1 MEILLLT
8 SLDHH
13 HNLYYNQDL
22 ETQWQAQ
29 SVATLG
35 FDVSKT
41 NPDQFRSFVSGMR
54 RQALDA
60 QERGENY
67 EVGAQMTH
75 ALETQNPGATAFM
88 EHENVQ
94 DRFMTW
100 AAGQR

>member
-1 MEILLLT
+1 
-8 SLDHH
+8 
-13 HNLYYNQDL
+13 
-22 ETQWQAQ
+22 
-29 SVATLG
+29 
-35 FDVSKT
+35 
-41 NPDQFRSFVSGMR
+41 MR